1 MMRKY
6 AVEAGL
12 IKGLCYHTHR
22 RFALLA
28 AWAWSARAARHSL
41 AKAIDDFVI
50 KHYAW
55 GTEV

>member
-1 MMRKY
+1 MTQKY
-6 AVEAGL
+6 AGEAGL
-12 IKGLCYHTHR
+12 IKALCYHTDR
-22 RFALLA
+22 RFALLT

>member
-1 MMRKY
+1 MQKY

-12 IKGLCYHTHR
+12 IEALCYHTHR